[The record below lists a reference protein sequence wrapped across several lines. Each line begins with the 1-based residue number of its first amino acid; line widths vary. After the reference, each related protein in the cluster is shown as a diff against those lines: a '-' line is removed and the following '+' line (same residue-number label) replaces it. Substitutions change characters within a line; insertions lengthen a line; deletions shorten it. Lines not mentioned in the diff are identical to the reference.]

1 MKFVSPG
8 ISGVPDRLVLY
19 PGGQM
24 YFVELKRPGQKMR
37 VLQKKIQH
45 LIEKFGFT
53 VYTIDSKAGVDDFI
67 WEVTGN
73 E

>member
-1 MKFVSPG
+1 MKAG
-8 ISGVPDRLVLY
+8 EKISKIFTMICTNLTLNI
-19 PGGQM
+19 
-24 YFVELKRPGQKMR
+24 LKFME
-37 VLQKKIQH
+37 KKIQH

-53 VYTIDSKAGVDDFI
+53 VYTVSSKAEVDDFI